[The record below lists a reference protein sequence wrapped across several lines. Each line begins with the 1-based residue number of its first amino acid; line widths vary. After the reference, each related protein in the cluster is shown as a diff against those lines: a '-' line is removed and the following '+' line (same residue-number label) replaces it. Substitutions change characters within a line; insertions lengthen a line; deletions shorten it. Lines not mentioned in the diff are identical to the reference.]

1 MFFILLFFYKV
12 KETVKEMESDIQPPK
27 GKVSCDMRLLSQYGC
42 CLVCAF
48 AEEIKCYNNV
58 TPINLYKVILYGFH
72 HPAHCSN

>member
-1 MFFILLFFYKV
+1 METKGQSESPKV
-12 KETVKEMESDIQPPK
+12 N
-27 GKVSCDMRLLSQYGC
+27 VSCDMRLLSQYGC
-42 CLVCAF
+42 CFVGTF